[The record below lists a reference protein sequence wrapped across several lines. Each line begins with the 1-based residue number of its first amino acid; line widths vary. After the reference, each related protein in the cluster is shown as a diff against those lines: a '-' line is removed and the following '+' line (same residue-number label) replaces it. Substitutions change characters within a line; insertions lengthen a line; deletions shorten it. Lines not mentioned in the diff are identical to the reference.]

1 MGDDGI
7 FEHANS
13 NQVLVD
19 HSTVDVKTSK
29 DCFESA
35 SSKGLKFLDAPISGG
50 PGGAADG
57 TLTIMV
63 GGEKE
68 SFDNAKYAFSMMG
81 AKISYMGP
89 SGAGTAMKLVN
100 QLLVSTNTVA
110 AAEAFVLAE
119 QSGVNLN
126 AAIDILSTSW
136 GRSTMIERNGPI
148 TVNKEFENS
157 PAPLRNLV
165 KDLGIIKE
173 LTTQL
178 GLKLPVTM
186 ASSDVVDETMGLN
199 LEEPDIAATALS
211 IKKISNKNIK
221 TAQLENDLSGPFLE
235 KVESQK
241 NIFEPIKRD
250 KDDIASILYTS
261 GTTGR
266 SKGAMLTHNNLVSN
280 TKSLFKIWKFS
291 DNDILLH
298 ALPIYHIHGLF
309 VAFNICLFSGAK
321 INFLEKFELETVI
334 EKLPKST
341 VMMGVPTYYT
351 RMLQSL
357 SLIHI

>member
-1 MGDDGI
+1 MKIGFVGLGNMGTGMANNILKNINNKSDLFVYTRTLDKIKIFTERGASGSSSIEEITNSVDVLLTCLPNVETSKELFMAKGGI
-7 FEHANS
+7 FEYANS
-13 NQVLVD
+13 KQVLVD

-29 DCFESA
+29 ECFDSA
-35 SSKGLKFLDAPISGG
+35 SSKGLNFLDAPISGG

-63 GGEKE
+63 GGKE
-68 SFDNAKYAFSMMG
+68 SSFNYANEAFEMMG
-81 AKISYMGP
+81 SKISHMGP

-119 QSGVNLN
+119 QSGVNLT

-165 KDLGIIKE
+165 KDLGIIKD
-173 LTTQL
+173 LTSQL

-186 ASSDVVDETMGLN
+186 ASSEVVDETMGLG

-211 IKKISNKNIK
+211 IKKLSN
-221 TAQLENDLSGPFLE
+221 
-235 KVESQK
+235 
-241 NIFEPIKRD
+241 
-250 KDDIASILYTS
+250 
-261 GTTGR
+261 
-266 SKGAMLTHNNLVSN
+266 
-280 TKSLFKIWKFS
+280 
-291 DNDILLH
+291 
-298 ALPIYHIHGLF
+298 
-309 VAFNICLFSGAK
+309 
-321 INFLEKFELETVI
+321 I
-334 EKLPKST
+334 E
-341 VMMGVPTYYT
+341 
-351 RMLQSL
+351 
-357 SLIHI
+357 

>member
-1 MGDDGI
+1 MKIGFVGLGNMGTGMANNILENINNKSDLYVYTRTLSKIKNFTDRGASGTSSIKEITSSVDVLLTCLPNVETSIELFMGENGI
-7 FEHANS
+7 FQHANS

-29 DCFESA
+29 ECFTSA
-35 SSKGLKFLDAPISGG
+35 SEKSLNFLDAPISGG

-63 GGEKE
+63 GGEESSFKSAKE
-68 SFDNAKYAFSMMG
+68 AFDMMG
-81 AKISYMGP
+81 SKISHMGP

-119 QSGVNLN
+119 QSGVNLT

-173 LTTQL
+173 LTSQL
-178 GLKLPVTM
+178 GLNLPVTM
-186 ASSDVVDETMGLN
+186 ASSGVVDETMRLD

-211 IKKISNKNIK
+211 IKKISGI
-221 TAQLENDLSGPFLE
+221 DS
-235 KVESQK
+235 
-241 NIFEPIKRD
+241 
-250 KDDIASILYTS
+250 
-261 GTTGR
+261 
-266 SKGAMLTHNNLVSN
+266 
-280 TKSLFKIWKFS
+280 
-291 DNDILLH
+291 
-298 ALPIYHIHGLF
+298 
-309 VAFNICLFSGAK
+309 
-321 INFLEKFELETVI
+321 
-334 EKLPKST
+334 
-341 VMMGVPTYYT
+341 
-351 RMLQSL
+351 
-357 SLIHI
+357 

>member
-1 MGDDGI
+1 MKIGFVGLGNMGTGMANNILSNIKIKSDLYVYTRTISKIDNFISRGATGCSSIKDITTSVDILLTCLPNVETSKQLFMSSDGI
-7 FEHANS
+7 FDHANS
-13 NQVLVD
+13 SQVLVD

-29 DCFESA
+29 DCFTLA
-35 SSKGLKFLDAPISGG
+35 SKKGLHFLDAPISGG
-50 PGGAADG
+50 PGGAAEG

-63 GGEKE
+63 GGEKS
-68 SFDNAKYAFSMMG
+68 SFEFAKEAFNMMG
-81 AKISYMGP
+81 SKISLMGP

-119 QSGVNLN
+119 QSGVNLS

-178 GLKLPVTM
+178 RLKLPVTM
-186 ASSDVVDETMGLN
+186 ASSDVVDETMKLG

-211 IKKISNKNIK
+211 IRKISN
-221 TAQLENDLSGPFLE
+221 
-235 KVESQK
+235 
-241 NIFEPIKRD
+241 
-250 KDDIASILYTS
+250 
-261 GTTGR
+261 
-266 SKGAMLTHNNLVSN
+266 
-280 TKSLFKIWKFS
+280 
-291 DNDILLH
+291 
-298 ALPIYHIHGLF
+298 
-309 VAFNICLFSGAK
+309 
-321 INFLEKFELETVI
+321 I
-334 EKLPKST
+334 E
-341 VMMGVPTYYT
+341 
-351 RMLQSL
+351 
-357 SLIHI
+357 

>member
-1 MGDDGI
+1 MKIGFVGLGNMGTGMANNIFNKIENKSDLFVYTRTLEKIKKFSSGGATGCTSIKEITTSVDVLLTCLPNVETSRQLFMGDDGI

-89 SGAGTAMKLVN
+89 CGAGTAMKLVN

-173 LTTQL
+173 LTSQL

-186 ASSDVVDETMGLN
+186 ASSDVVDETMELN

-211 IKKISNKNIK
+211 IKKISGI
-221 TAQLENDLSGPFLE
+221 Q
-235 KVESQK
+235 
-241 NIFEPIKRD
+241 
-250 KDDIASILYTS
+250 
-261 GTTGR
+261 
-266 SKGAMLTHNNLVSN
+266 
-280 TKSLFKIWKFS
+280 
-291 DNDILLH
+291 
-298 ALPIYHIHGLF
+298 
-309 VAFNICLFSGAK
+309 
-321 INFLEKFELETVI
+321 
-334 EKLPKST
+334 
-341 VMMGVPTYYT
+341 
-351 RMLQSL
+351 
-357 SLIHI
+357 

>member
-1 MGDDGI
+1 MKIGFVGLGNMGTGMANNILEKINNKSDLYVYTRTLNKIKNFTDRGASGTNSIKEITNSVDVLLTCLPNVETSIELFMGKNGI

-29 DCFESA
+29 ECFNSA
-35 SSKGLKFLDAPISGG
+35 SSKGLNFLDAPISGG

-63 GGEKE
+63 GGKE
-68 SFDNAKYAFSMMG
+68 SSFKSSKEAFDMMG
-81 AKISYMGP
+81 SKISHMGP

-119 QSGVNLN
+119 QSGVNLT

-173 LTTQL
+173 LTSQL
-178 GLKLPVTM
+178 GLNLPVTM
-186 ASSDVVDETMGLN
+186 ASSGVVDETMRLD

-211 IKKISNKNIK
+211 IKKISGI
-221 TAQLENDLSGPFLE
+221 DS
-235 KVESQK
+235 
-241 NIFEPIKRD
+241 
-250 KDDIASILYTS
+250 
-261 GTTGR
+261 
-266 SKGAMLTHNNLVSN
+266 
-280 TKSLFKIWKFS
+280 
-291 DNDILLH
+291 
-298 ALPIYHIHGLF
+298 
-309 VAFNICLFSGAK
+309 
-321 INFLEKFELETVI
+321 
-334 EKLPKST
+334 
-341 VMMGVPTYYT
+341 
-351 RMLQSL
+351 
-357 SLIHI
+357 

>member
-1 MGDDGI
+1 MAKGGI
-7 FEHANS
+7 FEYANS
-13 NQVLVD
+13 KQVLVD

-29 DCFESA
+29 ECFDSA
-35 SSKGLKFLDAPISGG
+35 SSKGLNFLDAPISGG

-63 GGEKE
+63 GGQE
-68 SFDNAKYAFSMMG
+68 SSFNYANEAFEMMG
-81 AKISYMGP
+81 SKISHMGP

-119 QSGVNLN
+119 QSGVNLT

-165 KDLGIIKE
+165 KDLGIIKD
-173 LTTQL
+173 LTSQL

-186 ASSDVVDETMGLN
+186 ASSEVVDETMGLG

-211 IKKISNKNIK
+211 IKKLSN
-221 TAQLENDLSGPFLE
+221 
-235 KVESQK
+235 
-241 NIFEPIKRD
+241 
-250 KDDIASILYTS
+250 
-261 GTTGR
+261 
-266 SKGAMLTHNNLVSN
+266 
-280 TKSLFKIWKFS
+280 
-291 DNDILLH
+291 
-298 ALPIYHIHGLF
+298 
-309 VAFNICLFSGAK
+309 
-321 INFLEKFELETVI
+321 I
-334 EKLPKST
+334 E
-341 VMMGVPTYYT
+341 
-351 RMLQSL
+351 
-357 SLIHI
+357 

>member
-1 MGDDGI
+1 MKIGFVGLGNMGTGMANNIFNKIENKSDLFVYTRTLEKIKKFSSGGATGCTSIKEITTSVDVLLTCLPNVETSRQLFMGDDGI

-68 SFDNAKYAFSMMG
+68 SFDNAKDAFSMMG
-81 AKISYMGP
+81 AKISHMGP

-148 TVNKEFENS
+148 TVNREFENS

-173 LTTQL
+173 LTSQL

-186 ASSDVVDETMGLN
+186 ASSDVVDETMELN

-211 IKKISNKNIK
+211 IKKISGI
-221 TAQLENDLSGPFLE
+221 Q
-235 KVESQK
+235 
-241 NIFEPIKRD
+241 
-250 KDDIASILYTS
+250 
-261 GTTGR
+261 
-266 SKGAMLTHNNLVSN
+266 
-280 TKSLFKIWKFS
+280 
-291 DNDILLH
+291 
-298 ALPIYHIHGLF
+298 
-309 VAFNICLFSGAK
+309 
-321 INFLEKFELETVI
+321 
-334 EKLPKST
+334 
-341 VMMGVPTYYT
+341 
-351 RMLQSL
+351 
-357 SLIHI
+357 

>member
-1 MGDDGI
+1 MKIGFIGLGNMGTGMANNILEKIKNKSDLYVYTRTIEKIKKFTDRGASGSNSIEEIVSSVDVLLTCLPNVETSKQLFMGEDGI
-7 FEHANS
+7 FKFANS

-29 DCFESA
+29 DCFDSA
-35 SSKGLKFLDAPISGG
+35 SRKGLNFLDAPISGG
-50 PGGAADG
+50 PGGASDG

-63 GGEKE
+63 GGEE
-68 SFDNAKYAFSMMG
+68 SSFNSAKDAFEMMG
-81 AKISYMGP
+81 SKISHMGP

-119 QSGVNLN
+119 QSGVNLT

-165 KDLGIIKE
+165 KDLGIIKD
-173 LTTQL
+173 LTSQL

-186 ASSDVVDETMGLN
+186 ASSEVVDETMGLD

-211 IKKISNKNIK
+211 IKKLSN
-221 TAQLENDLSGPFLE
+221 
-235 KVESQK
+235 
-241 NIFEPIKRD
+241 
-250 KDDIASILYTS
+250 
-261 GTTGR
+261 
-266 SKGAMLTHNNLVSN
+266 
-280 TKSLFKIWKFS
+280 
-291 DNDILLH
+291 
-298 ALPIYHIHGLF
+298 
-309 VAFNICLFSGAK
+309 
-321 INFLEKFELETVI
+321 I
-334 EKLPKST
+334 E
-341 VMMGVPTYYT
+341 
-351 RMLQSL
+351 
-357 SLIHI
+357 

>member
-1 MGDDGI
+1 MKIGFVGLGNMGTGMANNIFNKIENKSDLFVYTRTLEKIKKFTSGGATGCTSIKEITTSVDVLLTCLPNVETSRQLFMGDDGI

-13 NQVLVD
+13 SQVLVD

-173 LTTQL
+173 LTSQL

-186 ASSDVVDETMGLN
+186 ASSDVVDETMELN

-211 IKKISNKNIK
+211 IKKISGI
-221 TAQLENDLSGPFLE
+221 Q
-235 KVESQK
+235 
-241 NIFEPIKRD
+241 
-250 KDDIASILYTS
+250 
-261 GTTGR
+261 
-266 SKGAMLTHNNLVSN
+266 
-280 TKSLFKIWKFS
+280 
-291 DNDILLH
+291 
-298 ALPIYHIHGLF
+298 
-309 VAFNICLFSGAK
+309 
-321 INFLEKFELETVI
+321 
-334 EKLPKST
+334 
-341 VMMGVPTYYT
+341 
-351 RMLQSL
+351 
-357 SLIHI
+357 

>member
-1 MGDDGI
+1 MKIGFVGLGNMGTGMANNILNKIENKSDLFVYTRTLEKIKKFSSGGATGCTSIKEITTSVDVLLTCLPNVETSRQLFMGDDGI

-173 LTTQL
+173 LTSQL

-186 ASSDVVDETMGLN
+186 ASSDVVDETMELN

-211 IKKISNKNIK
+211 IKKISGI
-221 TAQLENDLSGPFLE
+221 Q
-235 KVESQK
+235 
-241 NIFEPIKRD
+241 
-250 KDDIASILYTS
+250 
-261 GTTGR
+261 
-266 SKGAMLTHNNLVSN
+266 
-280 TKSLFKIWKFS
+280 
-291 DNDILLH
+291 
-298 ALPIYHIHGLF
+298 
-309 VAFNICLFSGAK
+309 
-321 INFLEKFELETVI
+321 
-334 EKLPKST
+334 
-341 VMMGVPTYYT
+341 
-351 RMLQSL
+351 
-357 SLIHI
+357 

>member
-1 MGDDGI
+1 MKIGFVGLGNMGSGMANNILKKINNKADLFVYTRTLEKIEKMTAKGAMGCSSIEEITNKVDVLLTCLPNVETSKELFMGSGGI
-7 FEHANS
+7 FEFANS

-29 DCFESA
+29 ECFDYA
-35 SSKGLKFLDAPISGG
+35 KKKNLNFLDAPISGG

-63 GGEKE
+63 GGEKS
-68 SFDNAKYAFSMMG
+68 SFDKANEAFSMMG
-81 AKISYMGP
+81 AKISLMGP

-119 QSGVNLN
+119 QSGVNLS

-165 KDLGIIKE
+165 KDIGIIKD
-173 LTTQL
+173 LTDQL

-186 ASSDVVDETMGLN
+186 ASSDVVDETMKLN
-199 LEEPDIAATALS
+199 LNEPDIAATALS
-211 IKKISNKNIK
+211 IKKIS
-221 TAQLENDLSGPFLE
+221 G
-235 KVESQK
+235 
-241 NIFEPIKRD
+241 
-250 KDDIASILYTS
+250 
-261 GTTGR
+261 
-266 SKGAMLTHNNLVSN
+266 
-280 TKSLFKIWKFS
+280 
-291 DNDILLH
+291 
-298 ALPIYHIHGLF
+298 
-309 VAFNICLFSGAK
+309 
-321 INFLEKFELETVI
+321 I
-334 EKLPKST
+334 E
-341 VMMGVPTYYT
+341 
-351 RMLQSL
+351 
-357 SLIHI
+357 

>member
-1 MGDDGI
+1 MKIGFVGLGNMGTGMANNILNKIENKSDLFVYTRTLEKIKKFTSGGATGCTSIKEITNSVDVLLTCLPNVETSRQLFMGDDGI

-68 SFDNAKYAFSMMG
+68 SFDYAEDAFSMMG
-81 AKISYMGP
+81 AKISHMGL

-173 LTTQL
+173 LTSQL

-211 IKKISNKNIK
+211 IKKISGI
-221 TAQLENDLSGPFLE
+221 Q
-235 KVESQK
+235 
-241 NIFEPIKRD
+241 
-250 KDDIASILYTS
+250 
-261 GTTGR
+261 
-266 SKGAMLTHNNLVSN
+266 
-280 TKSLFKIWKFS
+280 
-291 DNDILLH
+291 
-298 ALPIYHIHGLF
+298 
-309 VAFNICLFSGAK
+309 
-321 INFLEKFELETVI
+321 
-334 EKLPKST
+334 
-341 VMMGVPTYYT
+341 
-351 RMLQSL
+351 
-357 SLIHI
+357 

>member
-1 MGDDGI
+1 MKIGFVGLGNMGTGMANNILNKIENKSDLFVYTRTLEKIKKFSSGGATGCTSIKEITTSVDVLLTCLPNVETSRQLFMGVDGI
-7 FEHANS
+7 FEYANS

-126 AAIDILSTSW
+126 AAIDILSTSR

-173 LTTQL
+173 LTSQL

-186 ASSDVVDETMGLN
+186 ASSDVVDETMELN

-211 IKKISNKNIK
+211 IKKISGI
-221 TAQLENDLSGPFLE
+221 Q
-235 KVESQK
+235 
-241 NIFEPIKRD
+241 
-250 KDDIASILYTS
+250 
-261 GTTGR
+261 
-266 SKGAMLTHNNLVSN
+266 
-280 TKSLFKIWKFS
+280 
-291 DNDILLH
+291 
-298 ALPIYHIHGLF
+298 
-309 VAFNICLFSGAK
+309 
-321 INFLEKFELETVI
+321 
-334 EKLPKST
+334 
-341 VMMGVPTYYT
+341 
-351 RMLQSL
+351 
-357 SLIHI
+357 

>member
-1 MGDDGI
+1 MKIGFVGLGNMGTGMANNIFNKIENKSDLFVYTRTLEKIKKFSSGGATGCTSIKEITTSVDVLLTCLPNVETSRQLFMGDDGI

-173 LTTQL
+173 LTSQL

-186 ASSDVVDETMGLN
+186 ARSDVVDETMELN

-211 IKKISNKNIK
+211 IKKISGI
-221 TAQLENDLSGPFLE
+221 Q
-235 KVESQK
+235 
-241 NIFEPIKRD
+241 
-250 KDDIASILYTS
+250 
-261 GTTGR
+261 
-266 SKGAMLTHNNLVSN
+266 
-280 TKSLFKIWKFS
+280 
-291 DNDILLH
+291 
-298 ALPIYHIHGLF
+298 
-309 VAFNICLFSGAK
+309 
-321 INFLEKFELETVI
+321 
-334 EKLPKST
+334 
-341 VMMGVPTYYT
+341 
-351 RMLQSL
+351 
-357 SLIHI
+357 

>member
-1 MGDDGI
+1 MKIGFVGLGNMGTGMANNIFNKIENKSDLFVYTRTLEKIKKFSSGGATGCTSIKEITTSVDVLLTCLPNVETSRQLFMGDDGI

-173 LTTQL
+173 LTSQL

-186 ASSDVVDETMGLN
+186 ASSDVVDETMELN

-211 IKKISNKNIK
+211 IKKISGI
-221 TAQLENDLSGPFLE
+221 Q
-235 KVESQK
+235 
-241 NIFEPIKRD
+241 
-250 KDDIASILYTS
+250 
-261 GTTGR
+261 
-266 SKGAMLTHNNLVSN
+266 
-280 TKSLFKIWKFS
+280 
-291 DNDILLH
+291 
-298 ALPIYHIHGLF
+298 
-309 VAFNICLFSGAK
+309 
-321 INFLEKFELETVI
+321 
-334 EKLPKST
+334 
-341 VMMGVPTYYT
+341 
-351 RMLQSL
+351 
-357 SLIHI
+357 

>member
-1 MGDDGI
+1 MKIGFVGLGNMGTGMANNILKNINNKSDLFVYTRTLDKIKNFTDRGASGSNSIEEITNSVDVLLTCLPNVETSKELFMGKDGI
-7 FEHANS
+7 FEYANS

-29 DCFESA
+29 ECFDSA
-35 SSKGLKFLDAPISGG
+35 SSKGLNFLDAPISGG

-57 TLTIMV
+57 TLTIMI
-63 GGEKE
+63 GGKE
-68 SFDNAKYAFSMMG
+68 SSFNSAKEAFEMMG
-81 AKISYMGP
+81 SKISLMGP

-119 QSGVNLN
+119 QSGVNLT

-165 KDLGIIKE
+165 KDLGIIKD
-173 LTTQL
+173 LTSQL

-186 ASSDVVDETMGLN
+186 ASSDVVDETMGLD

-211 IKKISNKNIK
+211 IKKISN
-221 TAQLENDLSGPFLE
+221 
-235 KVESQK
+235 
-241 NIFEPIKRD
+241 
-250 KDDIASILYTS
+250 
-261 GTTGR
+261 
-266 SKGAMLTHNNLVSN
+266 
-280 TKSLFKIWKFS
+280 
-291 DNDILLH
+291 
-298 ALPIYHIHGLF
+298 
-309 VAFNICLFSGAK
+309 
-321 INFLEKFELETVI
+321 I
-334 EKLPKST
+334 E
-341 VMMGVPTYYT
+341 
-351 RMLQSL
+351 
-357 SLIHI
+357 

>member
-1 MGDDGI
+1 MKIGFVGLGNMGTGMANNILKNINNKSDLFVYTRTLEKIKNFTERGASGSNSIKEITNSVDVLLTCLPNVETSKNLFMGKDGI
-7 FEHANS
+7 FEYANP

-19 HSTVDVKTSK
+19 HSTVDVNTSRE
-29 DCFESA
+29 CFDSA
-35 SSKGLKFLDAPISGG
+35 STRGLNFLDAPISGG

-63 GGEKE
+63 GGEESSFNTAKE
-68 SFDNAKYAFSMMG
+68 AFEMMG
-81 AKISYMGP
+81 SKISLMGP

-119 QSGVNLN
+119 QSGVNLT

-165 KDLGIIKE
+165 KDLGIIKD
-173 LTTQL
+173 LTSQL

-186 ASSDVVDETMGLN
+186 ASSDVVDETMSLG

-211 IKKISNKNIK
+211 IKKISN
-221 TAQLENDLSGPFLE
+221 
-235 KVESQK
+235 VE
-241 NIFEPIKRD
+241 
-250 KDDIASILYTS
+250 
-261 GTTGR
+261 
-266 SKGAMLTHNNLVSN
+266 
-280 TKSLFKIWKFS
+280 
-291 DNDILLH
+291 
-298 ALPIYHIHGLF
+298 
-309 VAFNICLFSGAK
+309 
-321 INFLEKFELETVI
+321 
-334 EKLPKST
+334 
-341 VMMGVPTYYT
+341 
-351 RMLQSL
+351 
-357 SLIHI
+357 

>member
-1 MGDDGI
+1 MKIGFVGLGNMGTGMANNILNKIENKSDLFVYTRTLEKIKKFTSGGATGCTSIKEITTSVDVLLTCLPSVETSRQLFMGDDGI

-35 SSKGLKFLDAPISGG
+35 SNKGLKFLDAPISGG

-57 TLTIMV
+57 TLTIMA

-68 SFDNAKYAFSMMG
+68 SFDYAKDAFNMMG
-81 AKISYMGP
+81 AKISHMGP

-173 LTTQL
+173 LTSQL

-211 IKKISNKNIK
+211 IKKISGI
-221 TAQLENDLSGPFLE
+221 Q
-235 KVESQK
+235 
-241 NIFEPIKRD
+241 
-250 KDDIASILYTS
+250 
-261 GTTGR
+261 
-266 SKGAMLTHNNLVSN
+266 
-280 TKSLFKIWKFS
+280 
-291 DNDILLH
+291 
-298 ALPIYHIHGLF
+298 
-309 VAFNICLFSGAK
+309 
-321 INFLEKFELETVI
+321 
-334 EKLPKST
+334 
-341 VMMGVPTYYT
+341 
-351 RMLQSL
+351 
-357 SLIHI
+357 

>member
-1 MGDDGI
+1 MKIGFIGLGNMGTGMANNILEKIKNKSDLYVYTRTIEKIKKFTDRGASGSSSIEEIVSSVDVLLTCLPNVETSKQLFMGEDGI
-7 FEHANS
+7 FKFANS

-29 DCFESA
+29 DCFDSA
-35 SSKGLKFLDAPISGG
+35 SRKGLNFLDAPISGG
-50 PGGAADG
+50 PGGASDG

-63 GGEKE
+63 GGEE
-68 SFDNAKYAFSMMG
+68 SSFNSAKDAFEMMG
-81 AKISYMGP
+81 SKISHMGP

-119 QSGVNLN
+119 QSGVNLT

-148 TVNKEFENS
+148 TVKKEFENS

-186 ASSDVVDETMGLN
+186 ASSKVVDETMSLS

-211 IKKISNKNIK
+211 IKKISGI
-221 TAQLENDLSGPFLE
+221 
-235 KVESQK
+235 
-241 NIFEPIKRD
+241 D
-250 KDDIASILYTS
+250 K
-261 GTTGR
+261 
-266 SKGAMLTHNNLVSN
+266 
-280 TKSLFKIWKFS
+280 
-291 DNDILLH
+291 
-298 ALPIYHIHGLF
+298 
-309 VAFNICLFSGAK
+309 
-321 INFLEKFELETVI
+321 
-334 EKLPKST
+334 
-341 VMMGVPTYYT
+341 
-351 RMLQSL
+351 
-357 SLIHI
+357 

>member
-1 MGDDGI
+1 MKIGFVGLGNMGTGMANNIFNKIENKSDLFVYTRTLEKIKKFSSGGATGCTSIKEITTSVDVLLTCLPNVETSRQLFMGDDGI

-173 LTTQL
+173 LTSQL

-186 ASSDVVDETMGLN
+186 ASSGVVDETMGLN

-211 IKKISNKNIK
+211 IKKISGI
-221 TAQLENDLSGPFLE
+221 Q
-235 KVESQK
+235 
-241 NIFEPIKRD
+241 
-250 KDDIASILYTS
+250 
-261 GTTGR
+261 
-266 SKGAMLTHNNLVSN
+266 
-280 TKSLFKIWKFS
+280 
-291 DNDILLH
+291 
-298 ALPIYHIHGLF
+298 
-309 VAFNICLFSGAK
+309 
-321 INFLEKFELETVI
+321 
-334 EKLPKST
+334 
-341 VMMGVPTYYT
+341 
-351 RMLQSL
+351 
-357 SLIHI
+357 

>member
-1 MGDDGI
+1 MKIGFVGLGNMGTGMANNILRKIKNKSDLFVYTRTKDKIKHFTERGASGSSSIKEITISVDLLLTCLPNVETSNELFMGKDGI
-7 FEHANS
+7 FEYANS

-29 DCFESA
+29 ECFYSA
-35 SSKGLKFLDAPISGG
+35 SNKGLNFLDAPISGG

-63 GGEKE
+63 GGKE
-68 SFDNAKYAFSMMG
+68 SSFNYANEAFEMMG
-81 AKISYMGP
+81 SKISYMGP

-119 QSGVNLN
+119 QSGVNLT

-165 KDLGIIKE
+165 KDLGIIKD
-173 LTTQL
+173 LTSQL

-186 ASSDVVDETMGLN
+186 ASSEVVDETMGLG

-211 IKKISNKNIK
+211 IKKLSN
-221 TAQLENDLSGPFLE
+221 
-235 KVESQK
+235 
-241 NIFEPIKRD
+241 
-250 KDDIASILYTS
+250 
-261 GTTGR
+261 
-266 SKGAMLTHNNLVSN
+266 
-280 TKSLFKIWKFS
+280 
-291 DNDILLH
+291 
-298 ALPIYHIHGLF
+298 
-309 VAFNICLFSGAK
+309 
-321 INFLEKFELETVI
+321 I
-334 EKLPKST
+334 E
-341 VMMGVPTYYT
+341 
-351 RMLQSL
+351 
-357 SLIHI
+357 

>member
-1 MGDDGI
+1 MKIGFVGLGNMGTGMANNILSNIKIKSDLYVYTRTISKIDNFISRGATGCSSIKDITTSVDILLTCLPNVETSKQLFMSSDGI
-7 FEHANS
+7 FEHANAS
-13 NQVLVD
+13 QVLVD

-29 DCFESA
+29 DCFNLA
-35 SSKGLKFLDAPISGG
+35 SKKGLHFLDAPISGG

-63 GGEKE
+63 GGEKS
-68 SFDNAKYAFSMMG
+68 SFEFAKEAFNMMG
-81 AKISYMGP
+81 SKISLMGP

-119 QSGVNLN
+119 QSGVNLS

-178 GLKLPVTM
+178 RLKLPVTM
-186 ASSDVVDETMGLN
+186 ASSDVVDETMKLG

-211 IKKISNKNIK
+211 IRKISN
-221 TAQLENDLSGPFLE
+221 
-235 KVESQK
+235 
-241 NIFEPIKRD
+241 
-250 KDDIASILYTS
+250 
-261 GTTGR
+261 
-266 SKGAMLTHNNLVSN
+266 
-280 TKSLFKIWKFS
+280 
-291 DNDILLH
+291 
-298 ALPIYHIHGLF
+298 
-309 VAFNICLFSGAK
+309 
-321 INFLEKFELETVI
+321 I
-334 EKLPKST
+334 E
-341 VMMGVPTYYT
+341 
-351 RMLQSL
+351 
-357 SLIHI
+357 

>member
-1 MGDDGI
+1 MKIGFVGLGNMGTGMANNIFNKIENKSDLFVYTRTLEKIKKFSSGGATGCTSIKEITTSVDVLLTCLPNVETSRQLFMGDDGI

-29 DCFESA
+29 DCFESS
-35 SSKGLKFLDAPISGG
+35 SSKVLKFLDAPISGG

-173 LTTQL
+173 LTSQL

-186 ASSDVVDETMGLN
+186 ASSDVVDETMELN

-211 IKKISNKNIK
+211 IKKISGI
-221 TAQLENDLSGPFLE
+221 Q
-235 KVESQK
+235 
-241 NIFEPIKRD
+241 
-250 KDDIASILYTS
+250 
-261 GTTGR
+261 
-266 SKGAMLTHNNLVSN
+266 
-280 TKSLFKIWKFS
+280 
-291 DNDILLH
+291 
-298 ALPIYHIHGLF
+298 
-309 VAFNICLFSGAK
+309 
-321 INFLEKFELETVI
+321 
-334 EKLPKST
+334 
-341 VMMGVPTYYT
+341 
-351 RMLQSL
+351 
-357 SLIHI
+357 

>member
-1 MGDDGI
+1 MKIGFVGLGNMGTGMANNILNKIENKSDLFVYTRTLEKIKKFSSGGATGCTSIKEITTSVDVLLTCLPNVETSRQLFIGDDGI

-173 LTTQL
+173 LTSQL

-186 ASSDVVDETMGLN
+186 ASSDVVDETMELN

-211 IKKISNKNIK
+211 IKKISGI
-221 TAQLENDLSGPFLE
+221 Q
-235 KVESQK
+235 
-241 NIFEPIKRD
+241 
-250 KDDIASILYTS
+250 
-261 GTTGR
+261 
-266 SKGAMLTHNNLVSN
+266 
-280 TKSLFKIWKFS
+280 
-291 DNDILLH
+291 
-298 ALPIYHIHGLF
+298 
-309 VAFNICLFSGAK
+309 
-321 INFLEKFELETVI
+321 
-334 EKLPKST
+334 
-341 VMMGVPTYYT
+341 
-351 RMLQSL
+351 
-357 SLIHI
+357 

>member
-1 MGDDGI
+1 MKIGFVGLGNMGTGMANNILKNINNKSDLFVYTRTLDKIKNFTERGSSGSSSIEEITNSVDVLLTCLPNVETSKELFMGKGGI
-7 FEHANS
+7 FEYANS
-13 NQVLVD
+13 EQVLVD

-29 DCFESA
+29 ECFDSA
-35 SSKGLKFLDAPISGG
+35 SNKGLNFLDAPISGG

-63 GGEKE
+63 GGKE
-68 SFDNAKYAFSMMG
+68 SSFNYANEAFEMMG
-81 AKISYMGP
+81 SKISHMGP

-119 QSGVNLN
+119 QSGVNLT

-165 KDLGIIKE
+165 KDLGIIKD
-173 LTTQL
+173 LTSQL

-186 ASSDVVDETMGLN
+186 ASSEVVDETMGLG

-211 IKKISNKNIK
+211 IKKLSN
-221 TAQLENDLSGPFLE
+221 
-235 KVESQK
+235 
-241 NIFEPIKRD
+241 
-250 KDDIASILYTS
+250 
-261 GTTGR
+261 
-266 SKGAMLTHNNLVSN
+266 
-280 TKSLFKIWKFS
+280 
-291 DNDILLH
+291 
-298 ALPIYHIHGLF
+298 
-309 VAFNICLFSGAK
+309 
-321 INFLEKFELETVI
+321 I
-334 EKLPKST
+334 E
-341 VMMGVPTYYT
+341 
-351 RMLQSL
+351 
-357 SLIHI
+357 

>member
-1 MGDDGI
+1 MKIGFVGLGNMGTGMANNILKNINNKSDLFVYTRTLDKIKNFTERGASGSSSIEEITNSVDILLTCLPNVETSKELFMGKGGI
-7 FEHANS
+7 FEYANS
-13 NQVLVD
+13 EQVLVD

-29 DCFESA
+29 ECFDSA
-35 SSKGLKFLDAPISGG
+35 SSKGLNFLDAPISGG

-63 GGEKE
+63 GGKE
-68 SFDNAKYAFSMMG
+68 SSFNYANEAFEMMG
-81 AKISYMGP
+81 SKISYMGP

-119 QSGVNLN
+119 QSGVNLT

-165 KDLGIIKE
+165 KDLGIIKD
-173 LTTQL
+173 LTSQL

-186 ASSDVVDETMGLN
+186 ASSEVVDETMGLG

-211 IKKISNKNIK
+211 IKKLSN
-221 TAQLENDLSGPFLE
+221 
-235 KVESQK
+235 
-241 NIFEPIKRD
+241 
-250 KDDIASILYTS
+250 
-261 GTTGR
+261 
-266 SKGAMLTHNNLVSN
+266 
-280 TKSLFKIWKFS
+280 
-291 DNDILLH
+291 
-298 ALPIYHIHGLF
+298 
-309 VAFNICLFSGAK
+309 
-321 INFLEKFELETVI
+321 I
-334 EKLPKST
+334 E
-341 VMMGVPTYYT
+341 
-351 RMLQSL
+351 
-357 SLIHI
+357 